1 MSDSPFLQ
9 RLFQQDPDLPGN
21 FYDHG
26 FLFEFLHVDV
36 VEDIF
41 YYDISYDH
49 EFKMSFVVC
58 GVDTTEN
65 CNPSSNLDFVL
76 YMAKLRTFHFCQIL
90 SDLCS
95 QRLSNPTRTGM
106 SKTLQSGIR
115 RVERRY
121 TLPRMCHQ
129 DSKHITSRDQMSAS
143 QRLQLFYLQAAAS
156 LPTRF
161 RIPYTLSHCTRTAQV
176 RNHYRDHIRSVYY
189 GATLTKAI
197 RSATAPSKLSPRTPT
212 FPLQLLQ
219 EVS

>member
-1 MSDSPFLQ
+1 MLINGQPFTATTEPYHNLRRLRASAGNCTLLPEFCPVRFPHSTHIRRFLHDCFFCQDICCLLAGNFVLHMAGIFDTYNLASLFIAMSDSPFLQ

-26 FLFEFLHVDV
+26 FLFQFLHVDV

-106 SKTLQSGIR
+106 SKTLQGGIR

-121 TLPRMCHQ
+121 TLPRTCHQ
-129 DSKHITSRDQMSAS
+129 DSKH
-143 QRLQLFYLQAAAS
+143 YV
-156 LPTRF
+156 P
-161 RIPYTLSHCTRTAQV
+161 
-176 RNHYRDHIRSVYY
+176 
-189 GATLTKAI
+189 
-197 RSATAPSKLSPRTPT
+197 
-212 FPLQLLQ
+212 
-219 EVS
+219 